1 VRSSSYSSSGIA
13 TGRTDILCHLNPQ
26 SPFILLP
33 AHPTIPPS
41 PFTLNKQPKIPTKI
55 LATIKQAAPSPF
67 RHVDSQLTHH
77 SPLTP
82 SQHPKPQKCPP
93 HHPPASTSASCTQ
106 NAATSPS
113 SSATSR
119 HARSCTW
126 AGFPRRPRPSR
137 RRLAMKWRPISG

>member
-1 VRSSSYSSSGIA
+1 VRSSSHSPSGIA
-13 TGRTDILCHLNPQ
+13 TARTYILCHLNPQ

-55 LATIKQAAPSPF
+55 LATIKQAARPPLT
-67 RHVDSQLTHH
+67 VDSQLTHH

-93 HHPPASTSASCTQ
+93 HRPPASTSVSCTQ

-119 HARSCTW
+119 HARCCTW
-126 AGFPRRPRPSR
+126 AGFPRRHRPSR
-137 RRLAMKWRPISG
+137 RRLATKWRRISG